1 MKITQQKDFCFM
13 AFTLCCNA
21 VYIFLMYKCVSLCA
35 PCFTVVNL
43 ERFDLIQIKDLRFLF
58 VHSEHTRSVST
69 LFCT

>member
-1 MKITQQKDFCFM
+1 MFLLILSDQCCSVFVLCHSVKITQQKDFCFM

-43 ERFDLIQIKDLRFLF
+43 ERFD
-58 VHSEHTRSVST
+58 
-69 LFCT
+69 